1 MGFRKDEHMELKT
14 LIKNDI
20 DKIKDEILNGTYE
33 SQKNLY
39 ILIVKGYRIEFPN
52 IGRGIS
58 FSDTPDYKHCLEVLA
73 KRLEMK
79 MMACD
84 YEQEKL
90 LRDNG
95 NIQSPVNVN
104 VNNTNTSSSDNH
116 STNTNNNTNTTTV
129 DLKAMFEEARK
140 TIDDDESLNDNEVS
154 EIIERINQLEELAS
168 SDENKRSKWNKCKEV
183 MTWLFEKGAKVAGTI
198 LPLIIEIIK

>member
-73 KRLEMK
+73 KRFRNE
-79 MMACD
+79 
-84 YEQEKL
+84 
-90 LRDNG
+90 
-95 NIQSPVNVN
+95 
-104 VNNTNTSSSDNH
+104 
-116 STNTNNNTNTTTV
+116 
-129 DLKAMFEEARK
+129 
-140 TIDDDESLNDNEVS
+140 DDGMRL
-154 EIIERINQLEELAS
+154 
-168 SDENKRSKWNKCKEV
+168 
-183 MTWLFEKGAKVAGTI
+183 
-198 LPLIIEIIK
+198 